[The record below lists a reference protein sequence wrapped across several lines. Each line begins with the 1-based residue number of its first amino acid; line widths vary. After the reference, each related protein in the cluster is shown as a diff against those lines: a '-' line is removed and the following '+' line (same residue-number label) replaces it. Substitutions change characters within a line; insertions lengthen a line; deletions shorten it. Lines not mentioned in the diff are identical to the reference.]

1 MYNTKR
7 AFSLLEKISF
17 VRTGG
22 SEEELKAANILKEEI
37 AEDCHQEY
45 RKERFGNHR
54 FAGVQLRFGRTA

>member
-22 SEEELKAANILKEEI
+22 SLEELKAANILKDEI
-37 AEDCHQEY
+37 E
-45 RKERFGNHR
+45 
-54 FAGVQLRFGRTA
+54 